1 MRILIGDVPID
12 AVTFEGALDAI
23 ERLVGA
29 GQGGSVFTPNLD
41 HVVKV
46 DRDPAAREAYAA
58 VSLSLADGMPLVWA
72 SKLLR
77 TPVPEKVSGSDL
89 LPPLMK
95 RAARKGWRV
104 YLLGARPE
112 VASAAA
118 EKLRS
123 EGVIIAGIDS
133 PVVRSDGGA
142 GEDVVERV
150 RGAKPNLLI
159 VALGFPKQERFIHR
173 YGAELRPAVALGM
186 GASLDFVAG
195 AVRRAPRWMQ
205 RSGLE
210 WLFRLAQEPRRMA
223 RRYLIEDPRFALI
236 LLRALRTPR
245 EKRILSAAPAAPAR

>member
-1 MRILIGDVPID
+1 MRILIGEVPID

-23 ERLVGA
+23 ERLVEA

-58 VSLSLADGMPLVWA
+58 ASLSLADGMPLVWA

-77 TPVPEKVSGSDL
+77 TPLPEKVSGSDL
-89 LPPLMK
+89 IFPLMQ
-95 RAARKGWRV
+95 RAARKQWRV

-112 VASAAA
+112 VARAAA
-118 EKLRS
+118 DKLER

-142 GEDVVERV
+142 GDDVLERV
-150 RGAKPNLLI
+150 RKARPHLLI
-159 VALGFPKQERFIHR
+159 VALGFPKQERFSHR
-173 YGAELRPAVALGM
+173 YADALRPAVALGL
-186 GASLDFVAG
+186 GGTLDFIAG

-205 RSGLE
+205 RAGLE
-210 WLFRLAQEPRRMA
+210 WLFRLAQEPRRLA

-236 LLRALRTPR
+236 FLRALSTPR
-245 EKRILSAAPAAPAR
+245 EKRILSAR